1 MNNLN
6 EILEQHALWIK
17 DSSQGKKA
25 DLREADLQWANLQ
38 WANLQWAD
46 LRGADLRGANLQWAN
61 LRGANL
67 RGANLQWANL
77 QDMKINYNTQ
87 GYFIQCP
94 EEGEFIGYKK
104 TQNKIIKLLILKD
117 SKRSSATSSK
127 CRASKVKVLEIDNG
141 NLNEIPSDYDKS
153 FIYEVGKILEVSNFD
168 KNRWNECSNGIHFFM
183 NRQCAE
189 TY

>member
-25 DLREADLQWANLQ
+25 DLREADLRG
-38 WANLQWAD
+38 AD
-46 LRGADLRGANLQWAN
+46 LRGADLRGA
-61 LRGANL
+61 
-67 RGANLQWANL
+67 
-77 QDMKINYNTQ
+77 KTNYNAQ
-87 GYFIQCP
+87 GYFIHCP
-94 EEGEFIGYKK
+94 EDGEFIGYKK
-104 TQNKIIKLLILKD
+104 AHGKLIKLLILED

-153 FIYEVGKILEVSNFD
+153 FIYKVGKILEVSNFD
-168 KNRWNECSNGIHFFM
+168 EDRWNECSNGIHFFM
-183 NRQCAE
+183 NQQCTE
-189 TY
+189 TYNA

>member
-1 MNNLN
+1 MNNRN

-25 DLREADLQWANLQ
+25 DLREADL
-38 WANLQWAD
+38 
-46 LRGADLRGANLQWAN
+46 RGANLQWAN
-61 LRGANL
+61 LRGADLRWADLQGADLQGADL
-67 RGANLQWANL
+67 RG
-77 QDMKINYNTQ
+77 MEINYNTQ
-87 GYFIQCP
+87 GYFIHCP

-104 TQNKIIKLLILKD
+104 AQNKLIKLLILED

-141 NLNEIPSDYDKS
+141 NLNEISSDYDES
-153 FIYEVGKILEVSNFD
+153 FVYKVGKILEITNFD
-168 KNRWNECSNGIHFFM
+168 DNRWNECSNGIHFFM
-183 NRQCAE
+183 NKQCAE